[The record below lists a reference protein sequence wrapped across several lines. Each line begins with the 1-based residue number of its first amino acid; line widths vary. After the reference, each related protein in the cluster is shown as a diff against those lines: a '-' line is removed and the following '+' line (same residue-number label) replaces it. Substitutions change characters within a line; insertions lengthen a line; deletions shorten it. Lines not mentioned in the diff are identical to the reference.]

1 MAGTHIHYSRDVKHM
16 PRAFKLCRRWLLF
29 LVHLCSCV
37 TRGKGVEAEA
47 GAVSSSFELHL
58 RAEQTARMCVWWDL
72 HTEPSVR
79 VEGVRVSRALGDG

>member
-47 GAVSSSFELHL
+47 GAVSSSFELPL
-58 RAEQTARMCVWWDL
+58 RAETAR
-72 HTEPSVR
+72 TVR
-79 VEGVRVSRALGDG
+79 VVGSAYGAERAHGACV